1 MKVFHISPENF
12 LADGGVRVEGDT
24 GKICEIFSSEF
35 GISSHICRSKGKG
48 GTKKNSYK
56 FSSIWLSHLYWKEKG
71 RLRTSFRRNSSI
83 SHVMDQ
89 MS

>member
-48 GTKKNSYK
+48 GIKKIILKISRQNGCLI
-56 FSSIWLSHLYWKEKG
+56 SIGKRRDVYGHLFGEILLY
-71 RLRTSFRRNSSI
+71 L
-83 SHVMDQ
+83 M
-89 MS
+89 